1 MNTQTPI
8 NQIRGRYL
16 HLLIEECKEIIKKA
30 PTTPQKYFIEKE
42 EEKEPFFNLG
52 LALKMFLSKF
62 ENIITI
68 EEIAEK
74 MNVRP
79 TTLKRILFNYE
90 QRRSFKKVT
99 IDDFMDKVEKL
110 VNKEFGTEE
119 DFFNNELEVAHV

>member
-8 NQIRGRYL
+8 NQIRGQYL
-16 HLLIEECKEIIKKA
+16 HLLIEECREIIKEA

-52 LALKMFLSKF
+52 LALKMFLSQF
-62 ENIITI
+62 EDIISV

-74 MNVRP
+74 MDVRP

-119 DFFNNELEVAHV
+119 DFFNNELEVAHA

>member
-1 MNTQTPI
+1 
-8 NQIRGRYL
+8 
-16 HLLIEECKEIIKKA
+16 ECREIIKKA

-52 LALKMFLSKF
+52 LALKMFLSQF
-62 ENIITI
+62 DDIISV

-74 MNVRP
+74 MDVRP

-99 IDDFMDKVEKL
+99 IDDFKDKVEKL
-110 VNKEFGTEE
+110 EKNEIVTKE
-119 DFFNNELEVAHV
+119 DIL